1 MDLLSNFKPGEFT
14 HYICA
19 LKIPL
24 SIRWHL
30 GFQPYIWLHFF
41 SLMFKNRVQYNIRTF
56 IYCSRRWQHAEIWYE
71 PFFMQYFV
79 RPTSKHHALK
89 NYVIFLTIILLD
101 PRWLSY
107 LFWNNDS
114 KKKKMNHKVHIFYF
128 GSSISLRFCVFWIF
142 KLLFPVFDTNNH
154 HFFQFTFKILAYPF
168 IYLHLIFANL
178 QFEIS
183 RLMNWSFLS
192 AVACTIQI

>member
-114 KKKKMNHKVHIFYF
+114 KKKNWIIRYISFVSAHLFHWDFVFFEFSNYYSQCLIPTTTIFF
-128 GSSISLRFCVFWIF
+128 
-142 KLLFPVFDTNNH
+142 N
-154 HFFQFTFKILAYPF
+154 
-168 IYLHLIFANL
+168 LHSKF
-178 QFEIS
+178 
-183 RLMNWSFLS
+183 
-192 AVACTIQI
+192 